1 MLKTKMPKK
10 IGAFLWYFLK
20 KQPWAFSFI
29 TITATISTL
38 SNNTIWPY
46 ITGNLVDAFNKL
58 NSSAPEADLNIILVP
73 LAVALAFWVF
83 IEFVQR
89 SKGVLLGFA
98 MPKFEANIRISMFN
112 YVSNHSHSYFV
123 QTHVG
128 GIAQRISDMPKS
140 AKLVIDDLL
149 TVFVP
154 LIISIIASSSVFLSM
169 HLLLAAI
176 FFTWLGL
183 HFTLCV
189 FFCLKAANSVSV
201 QSAARALLQGKIVD
215 SMTNHLSVKL
225 FTAHQHEMQTIK
237 EAQADELK
245 KYRYSLIYIEKFK
258 ILLSLISIINITLLL
273 YLAIKLWQ
281 QGQVTIGDIVFAI
294 NSTLGLMTNLW
305 FAGDEISYM
314 FYEIGVCKQ
323 SLILLE
329 EPTEISES
337 TLKQIKVT
345 QGKIEFDNVSF
356 NYRNNDN
363 IFKNKSLVIH
373 GGQKVGLVGFS
384 GSGKTTFANLIMRL
398 YEVSSGTVK
407 IDDQDISQ
415 VSLLSL
421 RSNIA
426 FIPQDPF
433 LFHRSVLENIK
444 YGNINAIDEEV
455 KEVAKKAECDSFIM
469 NLEHGYDTIVGERGS
484 KLSGGQRQRIAIA
497 RAMLKNAPIVIMDE
511 ATSALDSVT
520 EKLIEKSLQHLMA
533 NKTAIVIAHRL
544 STLLHLDRILVFE
557 KGNIVEDGTHEELLT
572 KRGRYAMLWH
582 MQQRGL
588 LPEHD
593 N

>member
-1 MLKTKMPKK
+1 MSRTEMPNKV
-10 IGAFLWYFLK
+10 GAFLWSFLK
-20 KQPWAFSFI
+20 KQPLAFSFI
-29 TITATISTL
+29 TITATVSTL
-38 SNNTIWPY
+38 ANNTIWPY
-46 ITGNLVDAFNKL
+46 ITGNLVDAFNAL
-58 NSSAPEADLNIILVP
+58 HDVPQEEALDFVLTPLII
-73 LAVALAFWVF
+73 ALSFWIF
-83 IEFVQR
+83 IEIIQR
-89 SKGVLLGFA
+89 LKGVILGTT
-98 MPKFEANIRISMFN
+98 MPKFEANIRTLMFN

-123 QTHVG
+123 QQHIG
-128 GIAQRISDMPKS
+128 GIAQRISDIPKS

-154 LIISIIASSSVFLSM
+154 LVISISASSSVFFSM
-169 HLLLAAI
+169 HPILAAI
-176 FFTWLGL
+176 FFIWLGM
-183 HFTLCV
+183 HFALCV
-189 FFCLKAANSVSV
+189 FFCLKTANSVSV

-215 SMTNHLSVKL
+215 SMTNHLSVKI

-237 EAQADELK
+237 EAQADELQ
-245 KYRYSLIYIEKFK
+245 KYRYSLVYIEKFK
-258 ILLSLISIINITLLL
+258 ILLSLIGIINITLLFFFT
-273 YLAIKLWQ
+273 IKLWQ
-281 QGQVTIGDIVFAI
+281 QSQISVGDIVFTI

-323 SLILLE
+323 ALVLLQ

-337 TLKQIKVT
+337 NLKQIQIT
-345 QGKIEFDNVSF
+345 NGKIEFDNVSF
-356 NYRNNDN
+356 KYRNNNN
-363 IFKNKSLVIH
+363 IFRNESLIIE

-398 YEVSSGTVK
+398 YEVSSGVVK

-415 VSLLSL
+415 VSLQSL

-433 LFHRSVLENIK
+433 LFHRSVLENIR
-444 YGNINAIDEEV
+444 YGNINATDEQV
-455 KEVAKKAECDSFIM
+455 YSVARKAECEDFILK
-469 NLEHGYDTIVGERGS
+469 LENGYNTIVGERGS

-497 RAMLKNAPIVIMDE
+497 RAMLKDAPIVIMDE

-533 NKTAIVIAHRL
+533 GKTVIVIAHRL

-557 KGNIVEDGTHEELLT
+557 RGSIVEDGIHEELLARG
-572 KRGRYAMLWH
+572 KRYSMLWH

-593 N
+593 